1 MRGEVTPHAALGMP
15 APRVERRI
23 TSEGDIVLR
32 SELELGR
39 YATNVG
45 EWLTARATNDP
56 DRVFLAQRD
65 LSGDGWAQLS
75 FRVAHTRAC
84 AVSQALLDR
93 GLGPE
98 RPVMILSGA
107 SLDHGVLSLACQL
120 VGVPVVPVS
129 VAYSLLSDD
138 HVKVRAIHD
147 EVTPGLVFA
156 EDGAAFADALSAVS
170 DGGAELVVGAG
181 EPEGLT
187 TTAFRTLA
195 ATTVTDDVGRA
206 AASVGPDTVAKILYT
221 SGSTGR
227 PKGVVNTHRMLCAN
241 MQQLRQVWP
250 FLEDT
255 PPVLLDWMP
264 WNHTFGGN
272 HDTNMVLRFG
282 GSLYIDDGRPT
293 PDRIGRTV
301 RNLRSVHPTIALNV
315 PAGYGALL
323 PFLESDDGLAAGF
336 FERLQV
342 IFYAAAA
349 LPQDLWD
356 RLQRLIDRFADHP
369 VVMTSAWGA
378 TETAPMATSA
388 HFPLER
394 AGNLGVPVPGVELKL
409 VDAGDTLEVRVR
421 GPNVTPGYHRRPELT
436 AEAFDHDGFYRI
448 GDAVRLADPDDPS
461 AGLLFD
467 GRVAEDFKLSTGTK
481 VPVGKLRVDLIAAL
495 SPLVTDAVITG
506 HDRDHVGA
514 LVWLHDAELARTVG
528 AGHDDSRPLADDPA
542 VRDALRERLA
552 AYNAR
557 QRGSST
563 IVHGLVVLTDPPSFD
578 AGEITDKGYINQRAT
593 LRRRA
598 GDVAKLDA
606 DPPDDS
612 VIGAER

>member
-1 MRGEVTPHAALGMP
+1 MP
-15 APRVERRI
+15 APQVGQRA
-23 TSEGDIVLR
+23 TADGAIVLW
-32 SELELGR
+32 SEIELGP

-45 EWLTARATNDP
+45 EWLAARATTDP
-56 DRVFLAQRD
+56 HRVFLAQRD
-65 LSGDGWAQLS
+65 SSGDGWAELS
-75 FRVAHTRAC
+75 FGAAHARARAVA
-84 AVSQALLDR
+84 QALLDR
-93 GLGPE
+93 KLGPE

-107 SLDHGVLSLACQL
+107 SLDHAVLSLACQL
-120 VGVPVVPVS
+120 IGVPVVPVS
-129 VAYSLLSDD
+129 VAYSVLSDD
-138 HVKVRAIHD
+138 HAKVLAIHD

-156 EDGAAFADALSAVS
+156 EDGAAFAGALRALP
-170 DGGAELVVGAG
+170 DDRAELVVSAGA
-181 EPEGLT
+181 PEGLT
-187 TTAFRTLA
+187 TTAFRTLV
-195 ATTVTDDVGRA
+195 TTGATDDVTRA
-206 AASVGPDTVAKILYT
+206 AAAVGPDTVAKILYT
-221 SGSTGR
+221 SGSTGQ

-241 MQQLRQVWP
+241 MEQLRHVWP
-250 FLEDT
+250 FLENT

-293 PDRIGRTV
+293 PDLIDRTV
-301 RNLRSVHPTIALNV
+301 RNLRDVHPTIALNV
-315 PAGYGALL
+315 PAGYGSLL
-323 PFLESDDGLAAGF
+323 PFLESDDELAAGF

-349 LPQDLWD
+349 LHQDLWD
-356 RLQRLIDRFADHP
+356 RLADLIDRFARHP

-436 AEAFDHDGFYRI
+436 AEAFDDDGFYRI
-448 GDAVRLADPDDPS
+448 GDAVRLATPDDPS

-481 VPVGKLRVDLIAAL
+481 VPVGRLRVDLLAAL

-514 LVWLHDAELARTVG
+514 LVWLHDAEAARAVG
-528 AGHDDSRPLADDPA
+528 AVHDDPDVLAHDPA
-542 VRDALRERLA
+542 VRDALCERLI

-563 IVHGLVVLTDPPSFD
+563 VVRGLVVLTEPPSFD
-578 AGEITDKGYINQRAT
+578 DGEITDKGYINQRAT
-593 LRRRA
+593 IHRRPN
-598 GDVAKLDA
+598 DVARLYA

-612 VIGAER
+612 VITAGDDPVRRQ

>member
-1 MRGEVTPHAALGMP
+1 MP
-15 APRVERRI
+15 APRVAQR
-23 TSEGDIVLR
+23 TTPDGAIVLQ
-32 SELELGR
+32 SEIDLEP

-45 EWLTARATNDP
+45 QWLTARATTDP

-65 LSGDGWAQLS
+65 GDGEGWVELTFADAHS
-75 FRVAHTRAC
+75 RARAVA
-84 AVSQALLDR
+84 QALLDR
-93 GLGPE
+93 ELGPE

-107 SLDHGVLSLACQL
+107 SLDHAVLSFACQL

-129 VAYSLLSDD
+129 VAYSQLSDD
-138 HVKVRAIHD
+138 HAKVRTIHD
-147 EVTPGLVFA
+147 EVTPGLVYA
-156 EDGAAFADALSAVS
+156 EDGGAFTGALHALHDTDAEV
-170 DGGAELVVGAG
+170 VVGADG
-181 EPEGLT
+181 PAELRT
-187 TTAFRTLA
+187 TPMRALA
-195 ATTVTDDVGRA
+195 ATSVTDDVARA
-206 AASVGPDTVAKILYT
+206 AAAVGPDTVAKILYT

-250 FLEDT
+250 FLEET

-293 PDRIGRTV
+293 PDLIERTV
-301 RNLRSVHPTIALNV
+301 RNLRDVRPTIALNV

-323 PFLESDDGLAAGF
+323 PYLEADDGLAARF
-336 FERLQV
+336 LDRLQV

-356 RLQRLIDRFADHP
+356 RLQHLIDRFADHP

-388 HFPLER
+388 HFPLAR

-409 VDAGDTLEVRVR
+409 VDAGDTFEVRVR
-421 GPNVTPGYHRRPELT
+421 GPNVTPGYHRRPDLT
-436 AEAFDHDGFYRI
+436 AAAFDDAGFYRS
-448 GDAVRLADPDDPS
+448 GDAVQLAERDDPS

-481 VPVGKLRVDLIAAL
+481 VPVGKVRVELIAML
-495 SPLVTDAVITG
+495 SPLVADAVITG

-514 LVWLHDAELARTVG
+514 LVWLHGGQAARVVG
-528 AGHDDSRPLADDPA
+528 AASDDPGTLADDPA
-542 VRDALRERLA
+542 VRAALRERLA
-552 AYNAR
+552 TYNRR

-563 IVHGLVVLTDPPSFD
+563 MVRRLGVLTEPPSFD

-593 LRRRA
+593 IRRRA
-598 GDVAKLDA
+598 RAVAKLYSDPSGDA
-606 DPPDDS
+606 
-612 VIGAER
+612 VIVVGR